1 MKPRFHCPVDLLP
14 GSELPLPA
22 NAARHVQV
30 LRMQPGQALTLFD
43 GQGLEAEARITRIG
57 RSDVQ
62 VSVVHCHL
70 VERESPWRIH
80 LALGMPANERMDWL
94 VEKATELGVSSIQ
107 PLLTERT
114 VLRLQG
120 ERATRKVAHWHS
132 VAAAAC
138 EQCGRNRLP
147 RIHAVQTL
155 STWLTEALPEH
166 VNASRQ
172 LLSLN
177 PQSQPWSTPCPTP
190 GRQAL
195 VFLSGPE
202 GGFSPAEEAAAMAAG
217 FSPVHLG
224 ARVLRAETAALAVL
238 AACSLHSGGT

>member
-1 MKPRFHCPVDLLP
+1 MKPRFHCPVHLLP
-14 GSELPLPA
+14 DSELPLPA

-43 GQGLEAEARITRIG
+43 GQGMEAEARITHMG
-57 RSDVQ
+57 RQDVR
-62 VSVVHCHL
+62 VSVVHCQL
-70 VERESPWRIH
+70 IERETPWAIH

-94 VEKATELGVSSIQ
+94 VEKATELGVCSIQ

-120 ERATRKVAHWHS
+120 ERATRKVAHWQS

-147 RIHAVQTL
+147 LIHAVQSL
-155 STWLTEALPEH
+155 STWLAGIHTAH
-166 VNASRQ
+166 AHASRQ
-172 LLSLN
+172 LLSLH
-177 PQSQPWSTPCPTP
+177 PQSQPWSTPRPMP
-190 GRQAL
+190 GPQEL

-202 GGFSPAEEAAAMAAG
+202 GGFNPAEEAAAMTAG
-217 FSPVHLG
+217 FTPVHLG
-224 ARVLRAETAALAVL
+224 PRVLRAETAALAVL
-238 AACSLHSGGT
+238 AACSLHSSGT